1 MSWVERLSSQKSYKT
16 KIKIQLVAKK
26 GYYNYEDGS
35 VLDESKKITDSSL
48 STLLYSSK
56 DISISMVNIDHH
68 WEPENKTK

>member
-16 KIKIQLVAKK
+16 KITRSKKIE
-26 GYYNYEDGS
+26 YYNYEDGS
-35 VLDESKKITDSSL
+35 VLDESKKISDTSL